1 MNTLGRLEALLDKA
15 TRGPW
20 IIKWDFKLRARI
32 HELEEACR
40 VFAKAINDVRGDVD
54 WPELTNTMRQGLGC
68 GVEDRG
74 IHDRYEA
81 AEYGYEDALE
91 RCADFIK
98 NATNDAAKDPIAA
111 KFIKE
116 ARAATDEQGALT

>member
-1 MNTLGRLEALLDKA
+1 MSDKQWKSCSGPFWAECHADMEAQEARIRALEA
-15 TRGPW
+15 
-20 IIKWDFKLRARI
+20 
-32 HELEEACR
+32 ACR
-40 VFAKAINDVRGDVD
+40 KMAKAINDVCSEVD

-98 NATNDAAKDPIAA
+98 NATNDAAKDPLAA
-111 KFIKE
+111 KFIEE
-116 ARAATDEQGALT
+116 ARNG

>member
-1 MNTLGRLEALLDKA
+1 MAKQRKPDAAECHADMEAQEARIRALEA
-15 TRGPW
+15 
-20 IIKWDFKLRARI
+20 
-32 HELEEACR
+32 ACR
-40 VFAKAINDVRGDVD
+40 KMAKAINDVCSEVD

-91 RCADFIK
+91 RCAEFIR
-98 NATNDAAKDPIAA
+98 NATDDAAKDPTAA
-111 KFIKE
+111 AFIEE
-116 ARAATDEQGALT
+116 ARNG